1 MQAASQ
7 GSLGIYCWNVDLN
20 CDVSYSDTVVMM
32 KIKFSWGGGY
42 KGGGLVQNKD
52 YHGNI
57 YYASTALAPLW

>member
-1 MQAASQ
+1 
-7 GSLGIYCWNVDLN
+7 
-20 CDVSYSDTVVMM
+20 MM